1 MVWQKGELQLLCLLG
16 ELLLLVL
23 MLLMMMMEE
32 EGLLLLLLLSLCLGT
47 ARLQG
52 AACLCGT
59 KDLELLLLYLL
70 VLLVLLLE
78 LPLELLPF
86 FELMLPGP

>member
-32 EGLLLLLLLSLCLGT
+32 EEEEGLLLLLLLSLCLGT

-52 AACLCGT
+52 AACLHGT
-59 KDLELLLLYLL
+59 EDLELLLLHLR
-70 VLLVLLLE
+70 VLLLLLLE
-78 LPLELLPF
+78 LLLELLPF
-86 FELMLPGP
+86 L